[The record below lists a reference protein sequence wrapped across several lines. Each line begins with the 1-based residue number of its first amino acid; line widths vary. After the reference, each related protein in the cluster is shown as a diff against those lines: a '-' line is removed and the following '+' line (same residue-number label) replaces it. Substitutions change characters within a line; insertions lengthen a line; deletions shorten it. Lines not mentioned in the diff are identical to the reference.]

1 MSDLY
6 EYQAIDGSSK
16 GPIAL
21 VLLLQAR
28 NQGRLSNQALVK
40 KLPDGAWRPLSSYIP
55 PMTVLDEDRDR
66 AAEGEA
72 NCSRRVLVPHWSRK
86 KHWRRVIREW
96 CSFRGRAGKGE
107 MREVY
112 ATLGPVWLAAACL
125 PALEKYDFFSYPAP
139 WMESVFLGL
148 FYMVLSVLTIP
159 LAATMVR
166 RLHDVGRSG
175 IWLVCLG
182 LPRWDGCCCG
192 ICLTGR
198 ASWGRTGTGIP
209 VELMCSRVIGA
220 CPWEKPSGSGTDSPE
235 RWIQGAG
242 GNGSD
247 LFQVKFIYGKSEHGR
262 LLPFGDNLLLQ
273 VQRRGFFKAGE
284 RVFLLSPFIPAS
296 LSDAGN
302 DVPARCD

>member
-107 MREVY
+107 MREV
-112 ATLGPVWLAAACL
+112 
-125 PALEKYDFFSYPAP
+125 
-139 WMESVFLGL
+139 
-148 FYMVLSVLTIP
+148 
-159 LAATMVR
+159 
-166 RLHDVGRSG
+166 
-175 IWLVCLG
+175 
-182 LPRWDGCCCG
+182 
-192 ICLTGR
+192 
-198 ASWGRTGTGIP
+198 
-209 VELMCSRVIGA
+209 
-220 CPWEKPSGSGTDSPE
+220 
-235 RWIQGAG
+235 
-242 GNGSD
+242 
-247 LFQVKFIYGKSEHGR
+247 
-262 LLPFGDNLLLQ
+262 
-273 VQRRGFFKAGE
+273 
-284 RVFLLSPFIPAS
+284 
-296 LSDAGN
+296 
-302 DVPARCD
+302 

>member
-1 MSDLY
+1 
-6 EYQAIDGSSK
+6 
-16 GPIAL
+16 
-21 VLLLQAR
+21 
-28 NQGRLSNQALVK
+28 
-40 KLPDGAWRPLSSYIP
+40 
-55 PMTVLDEDRDR
+55 
-66 AAEGEA
+66 
-72 NCSRRVLVPHWSRK
+72 
-86 KHWRRVIREW
+86 
-96 CSFRGRAGKGE
+96 

-182 LPRWDGCCCG
+182 LPALGFVLRGEPAG
-192 ICLTGR
+192 GEQVR
-198 ASWGRTGTGIP
+198 GSP

-220 CPWEKPSGSGTDSPE
+220 CPWERPSGSGTDSPE

-284 RVFLLSPFIPAS
+284 RVFLLSPFIPTS

>member
-139 WMESVFLGL
+139 WMESVFLGR

-182 LPRWDGCCCG
+182 LPALGW
-192 ICLTGR
+192 
-198 ASWGRTGTGIP
+198 
-209 VELMCSRVIGA
+209 
-220 CPWEKPSGSGTDSPE
+220 
-235 RWIQGAG
+235 
-242 GNGSD
+242 
-247 LFQVKFIYGKSEHGR
+247 
-262 LLPFGDNLLLQ
+262 LLLWYLSY
-273 VQRRGFFKAGE
+273 GE
-284 RVFLLSPFIPAS
+284 SQLGENRYGDPPW
-296 LSDAGN
+296 N
-302 DVPARCD
+302 

>member
-166 RLHDVGRSG
+166 RL
-175 IWLVCLG
+175 
-182 LPRWDGCCCG
+182 P
-192 ICLTGR
+192 
-198 ASWGRTGTGIP
+198 
-209 VELMCSRVIGA
+209 
-220 CPWEKPSGSGTDSPE
+220 
-235 RWIQGAG
+235 
-242 GNGSD
+242 
-247 LFQVKFIYGKSEHGR
+247 
-262 LLPFGDNLLLQ
+262 
-273 VQRRGFFKAGE
+273 
-284 RVFLLSPFIPAS
+284 
-296 LSDAGN
+296 
-302 DVPARCD
+302 